1 MFYLIVFLILFVLAV
16 LNVQMHDKLSSQLL
30 SGIAALLLIAIA
42 GLRYETGGDW
52 DVYAQLFADFPSF
65 SLLIDH
71 PSELMQQPVEEGF
84 VLLCAAIKALG
95 GTVQHLFLVVACINI
110 TLITCALPKYTK
122 YPVVGLL
129 CYFGLLFFNLEMI
142 YIRQATAV
150 ALCFFALQYAQP
162 KRIIPFLLI
171 VLLACT
177 FHRVA
182 VLMIPLYF
190 VLRTKLPVWSYVA
203 VIGVGAVIMAM
214 GVPWIKTIFL
224 TVAGWL
230 GENYAE
236 KAEVYTKEAM
246 FATTRGISIGYVL
259 NLLILIAVM
268 CFKRKID
275 ELPYGT
281 VMLNMFALSLVLYYY
296 CFELVEVS
304 NRVRLFFFIGIIA
317 LLPMVLE
324 VLPLFLERLA
334 GLIILT
340 LYCFSFSRAIF
351 LERPQAAAYNPY
363 QSYIE
368 YKLHPHPSD
377 WTKVKS
383 SLETNADESYPI
395 HIAFPRSTWC
405 RDGDGTSD
413 TRLCR
418 PRCARDAGRSRRS
431 AR

>member
-1 MFYLIVFLILFVLAV
+1 MFYLIIFLALFVLAV

-65 SLLIDH
+65 SLLIGH
-71 PSELMQQPVEEGF
+71 PSELLQQPVEEGF
-84 VLLCAAIKALG
+84 VLLSAAVRALG
-95 GTVQHLFLVVACINI
+95 GNVQHLFFVVAFINI

-150 ALCFFALQYAQP
+150 ALCFFALQYIQP

-171 VLLACT
+171 VLIACT

-190 VLRTKLPVWSYVA
+190 VLRTKLPVWSYIA

-236 KAEVYTKEAM
+236 KAEIYTKEAM
-246 FATTRGISIGYVL
+246 FATTRGLSVGYVL

-304 NRVRLFFFIGIIA
+304 NRVRFFFFIGIIA

-334 GLIILT
+334 GLIILA

-351 LERPQAAAYNPY
+351 LEKPQAAAYNPY

-368 YKLHPHPSD
+368 YKLHPHPSSGKQRLD
-377 WTKVKS
+377 QSKKFFR
-383 SLETNADESYPI
+383 DE
-395 HIAFPRSTWC
+395 
-405 RDGDGTSD
+405 
-413 TRLCR
+413 
-418 PRCARDAGRSRRS
+418 RR
-431 AR
+431 

>member
-1 MFYLIVFLILFVLAV
+1 MFYIVIFLILFVLAV

-52 DVYAQLFADFPSF
+52 DVYTQLFAEFPSF
-65 SLLIDH
+65 SRFIGH
-71 PSELMQQPVEEGF
+71 PSELLQQPVEEGF
-84 VLLCAAIKALG
+84 VLLSAAIKCLG
-95 GTVQHLFLVVACINI
+95 GTVQHLFFVVACINI
-110 TLITCALPKYTK
+110 TLIACALPKYTN

-150 ALCFFALQYAQP
+150 ALCFFALQYIRP
-162 KRIIPFLLI
+162 KRVIPYLLI

-182 VLMIPLYF
+182 VLMIPLYW
-190 VLRTKLPVWSYVA
+190 VLQAKLPVWLYIG
-203 VIGVGAVIMAM
+203 VIGAGAVLMAI

-236 KAEVYTKEAM
+236 KAEVYTEEAM
-246 FATTRGISIGYVL
+246 YATARGISVGYVL
-259 NLLILIAVM
+259 NLCILIVVM

-275 ELPYGT
+275 ERPYGT
-281 VMLNMFALSLVLYYY
+281 IMLNMFAISLVLYYY

-317 LLPMVLE
+317 LLPIVLE
-324 VLPLFLERLA
+324 VLPLFLERLVGFVVIA
-334 GLIILT
+334 
-340 LYCFSFSRAIF
+340 LYCFSFSRGIF
-351 LERPQAAAYNPY
+351 LEYPQAAAYNPY

-368 YKLHPHPSD
+368 YKLHPHPSSGKQRLD
-377 WTKVKS
+377 QSKKFFR
-383 SLETNADESYPI
+383 DE
-395 HIAFPRSTWC
+395 RK
-405 RDGDGTSD
+405 
-413 TRLCR
+413 
-418 PRCARDAGRSRRS
+418 
-431 AR
+431 